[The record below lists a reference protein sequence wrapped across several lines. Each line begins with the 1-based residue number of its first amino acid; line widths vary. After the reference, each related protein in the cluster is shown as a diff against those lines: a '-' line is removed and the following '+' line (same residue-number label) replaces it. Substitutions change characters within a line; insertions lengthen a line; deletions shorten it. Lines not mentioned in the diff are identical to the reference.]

1 MRFCAAN
8 TCYGFRFL
16 WFVRV
21 EAICKRAKMREVVT
35 SLVEAHQVVEI
46 VTSAVEV
53 HQACPIV
60 IMSPQ
65 GFNGSPYLPD
75 IFNQSFWLLKTW
87 YEQIWWSIGSIGVST
102 EARVYKYNKYKIS
115 WVGQSTMS
123 TEAWV
128 LDRGE
133 GEDEVKLRKNASLP
147 KVSSKHCQRHNGPRN
162 WLRDLD

>member
-1 MRFCAAN
+1 M
-8 TCYGFRFL
+8 
-16 WFVRV
+16 RV
-21 EAICKRAKMREVVT
+21 EAIYKRAKMREVEEVT

-46 VTSAVEV
+46 VTSAVEA

-60 IMSPQ
+60 MMSPQ
-65 GFNGSPYLPD
+65 GLNGSPYLPD
-75 IFNQSFWLLKTW
+75 NFNQSFWLLKTW

-102 EARVYKYNKYKIS
+102 EARVYKYKYKIS

-147 KVSSKHCQRHNGPRN
+147 KVSSKNLPKVSYKRLPKVSSKNLPKASSKN
-162 WLRDLD
+162 LPKVS